1 MGSLRDDIQDYEKR
15 VTDNYQ
21 TLINVLN
28 FAGQQ
33 LTTLLNEKDPPRKE
47 NPTFIEGL
55 LNLALT
61 IVLPQV
67 MTFVKAKKLSEAAK
81 GLVEDVE
88 MGIGFVKAIPEVK
101 DAAAKLL
108 ETSQKEAEKP
118 SATMGMMASIT
129 DMYKRLEREKAAVSR
144 FFDVLKRALPEPN
157 GKPGH
162 APKKANWKLPDAL
175 GDYVDDL
182 LYVFVYSLVREMV
195 QKYGVIQIWVN
206 KIWGDFSTTNIVL
219 ERKLSPLS
227 ETSTNW
233 IFSNLTRGLKGKSLP
248 GSANAPGGPATTSIV
263 PVTNWVQ
270 LATAWQPPV
279 TIEAVAIG
287 LVGDGERY
295 RNFKK
300 GERLH
305 SIFVHLNRIT
315 RGYVPWFNKWGD
327 VEGYDTP
334 QMAIIRKYA
343 TQGKK

>member
-55 LNLALT
+55 LDLALT
-61 IVLPQV
+61 LVLPQV

-81 GLVEDVE
+81 GLVDDVE
-88 MGIGFVKAIPEVK
+88 MGIGFVKAVPQVK
-101 DAAAKLL
+101 DAAVKLV
-108 ETSQKEAEKP
+108 EGSKKEAEKA
-118 SATMGMMASIT
+118 SATMGMMASIQA
-129 DMYKRLEREKAAVSR
+129 MYKRLEREKAAVTT
-144 FFDVLKRALPEPN
+144 FFEVLKNAVPETN
-157 GKPGH
+157 GKPGS
-162 APKKANWKLPDAL
+162 ASKRANWKLPEVL
-175 GDYVDDL
+175 GSHVDDL
-182 LYVFVYSLVREMV
+182 VYVFVYSLVRETV
-195 QKYGVIQIWVN
+195 QQYGSIHIWVN
-206 KIWGDFSTTNIVL
+206 KIWGDFSTSHIVL
-219 ERKLSPLS
+219 ERKLIPFS

-233 IFSNLTRGLKGKSLP
+233 IFSNLNRGLGGKELP
-248 GSANAPGGPATTSIV
+248 GSANVPGGPATNRIE

-279 TIEAVAIG
+279 KIEAVQIG
-287 LVGDGERY
+287 MYGDGERY

-305 SIFVHLNRIT
+305 SIFIHLHKINQ
-315 RGYVPWFNKWGD
+315 GYVPRHNKWGQ

-334 QMAIIRKYA
+334 QMALYRRIA
-343 TQGKK
+343 GQGKK